1 MILLLWRGGRF
12 LFNESRDVLQ
22 AEAWG
27 DYSGGRSIPAYKGL
41 ADRYDI
47 MNPAEPHRLMT
58 ARPPPQSPG
67 VAPLLVAPLREM
79 AGEGGRGFSHA
90 QASARRRSANSS

>member
-1 MILLLWRGGRF
+1 MEHIVKFMILLLWRGGRF

-47 MNPAEPHRLMT
+47 MNPVELPPADDGT
-58 ARPPPQSPG
+58 AATSISRRG
-67 VAPLLVAPLREM
+67 AAPC
-79 AGEGGRGFSHA
+79 S
-90 QASARRRSANSS
+90 AST